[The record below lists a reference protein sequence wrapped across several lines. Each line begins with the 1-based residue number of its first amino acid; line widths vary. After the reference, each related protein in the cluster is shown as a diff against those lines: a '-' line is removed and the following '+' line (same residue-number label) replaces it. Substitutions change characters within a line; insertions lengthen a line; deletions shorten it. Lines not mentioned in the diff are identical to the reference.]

1 MNNLTKNFFNL
12 YKSNLLFCFIT
23 SFILI
28 GFNITN
34 IYQSLLNLSFVKIL
48 IIIFFKIIFQ
58 SIFIFFW
65 LNIFSI
71 FIRKKITLYYIVFV
85 FSCLLSII
93 NYIKVIYL
101 ATPLNINDIF
111 LVSETLKV
119 IDTQIKISAIFILII
134 LVGVGI
140 ICFFKAQE
148 RTNISLRIFLVNLI
162 NIIILW
168 IAHMLI
174 EDNITNCQNINII
187 KPFCNLAST
196 LRAKP
201 DWRGELFTVKEN
213 GFMPFFT
220 YKLGEKVLSN
230 INKEYISEN
239 EITNILKVQSEFNT
253 SPKVKNPTIII
264 LIEESFSDP
273 RFYDP
278 NLSSEDFTFIDS
290 YKKSNFLSPVFGG
303 GTANAEFE
311 ILTGLNISFYP
322 NELMFVS
329 NIKRPTYS
337 LAYALKNRGYQTYAL
352 HNFPMSIYN
361 RNTTYPLLG
370 FDKFYSLENLS
381 TKKLNADFTKD
392 DITDD
397 LIYEKILDIL
407 HEDKRPKLIYA
418 LTVKNHGKYE
428 DNRYGSNEYNFS
440 IPLNEKDKQAFG
452 TYTSGVKLTNVQL
465 NNLVKKFEK
474 FSEPILLVV
483 LGDHH
488 PFIKNISELNEK
500 NINQLKNYYTP
511 LMFWDNYHA
520 DYSII
525 DKSFVSSHFITP
537 KILQIANM
545 QLPNYFNFIDKVSK
559 CFDTIHNNFTIKNPN
574 CKNSDSEALLN
585 NYKKL
590 NKDILE
596 GENYAF
602 KLVN

>member
-1 MNNLTKNFFNL
+1 M
-12 YKSNLLFCFIT
+12 
-23 SFILI
+23 
-28 GFNITN
+28 
-34 IYQSLLNLSFVKIL
+34 
-48 IIIFFKIIFQ
+48 
-58 SIFIFFW
+58 
-65 LNIFSI
+65 
-71 FIRKKITLYYIVFV
+71 
-85 FSCLLSII
+85 
-93 NYIKVIYL
+93 
-101 ATPLNINDIF
+101 
-111 LVSETLKV
+111 
-119 IDTQIKISAIFILII
+119 
-134 LVGVGI
+134 
-140 ICFFKAQE
+140 
-148 RTNISLRIFLVNLI
+148 
-162 NIIILW
+162 
-168 IAHMLI
+168 
-174 EDNITNCQNINII
+174 
-187 KPFCNLAST
+187 
-196 LRAKP
+196 
-201 DWRGELFTVKEN
+201 
-213 GFMPFFT
+213 
-220 YKLGEKVLSN
+220 
-230 INKEYISEN
+230 
-239 EITNILKVQSEFNT
+239 
-253 SPKVKNPTIII
+253 
-264 LIEESFSDP
+264 
-273 RFYDP
+273 
-278 NLSSEDFTFIDS
+278 
-290 YKKSNFLSPVFGG
+290 FGG

-329 NIKRPTYS
+329 KIKRPTYS
-337 LAYALKNRGYQTYAL
+337 LAYTLKNRGYQTYAL

-407 HEDKRPKLIYA
+407 HENKQPKLIYA

-537 KILQIANM
+537 KI
-545 QLPNYFNFIDKVSK
+545 
-559 CFDTIHNNFTIKNPN
+559 
-574 CKNSDSEALLN
+574 
-585 NYKKL
+585 
-590 NKDILE
+590 
-596 GENYAF
+596 
-602 KLVN
+602 